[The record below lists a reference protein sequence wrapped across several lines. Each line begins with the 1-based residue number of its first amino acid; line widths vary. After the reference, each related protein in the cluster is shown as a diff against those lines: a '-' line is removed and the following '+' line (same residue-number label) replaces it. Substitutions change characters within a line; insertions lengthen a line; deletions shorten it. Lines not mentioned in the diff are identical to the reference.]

1 MTAVDPTARVATGSS
16 AGPAGG
22 LASTVRLALLHTRY
36 QVVETLRIP
45 IAVIGNMLF
54 PALAMFFFVV
64 PQRSVAGGPLI
75 ATAAVGQLG
84 MFAVMSTCLFTFGV
98 GAAEDRAL
106 PFDPYVRTLPAGP
119 TPRLIGRML
128 TGGIFAVLGLVPL
141 VLIGWLFTEA
151 TVTWTQAGTG
161 LLVILAAAIPFLA
174 LGLGIGYSM
183 SAKAAIAVVQ
193 VVLFPLAFAGAL
205 FLPPEMF
212 PGWLD
217 AFSQA
222 LPSRAGRDLLVEA
235 LTGAPAGASAVP
247 VLIGWGAVF
256 VALAL
261 WAYRRDE
268 GRRFR

>member
-1 MTAVDPTARVATGSS
+1 MSATVTRPTARP
-16 AGPAGG
+16 PASGRPAIG
-22 LASTVRLALLHTRY
+22 TLQLAVLHTRY
-36 QVVETLRIP
+36 QLLETVRIP

-64 PQRSVAGGPLI
+64 PQPSVARDPLI
-75 ATAAVGQLG
+75 ATAAVGQLA
-84 MFAVMSTCLFTFGV
+84 MFAVMSTCMFTFGV

-119 TPRLIGRML
+119 APRLIGRML
-128 TGGIFAVLGLVPL
+128 TGGILALVGLAPL

-151 TVTWTQAGTG
+151 SVTGSQALLG
-161 LLVILAAAIPFLA
+161 LAVILGVALPFLG

-193 VVLFPLAFAGAL
+193 VVLFPLAFAGGL
-205 FLPPEMF
+205 FMPPEIF
-212 PGWLD
+212 PDWLD
-217 AFSQA
+217 TLSRA
-222 LPSRAGRDLLVEA
+222 LPSRAGRDLLVQA
-235 LTGAPAGASAVP
+235 LTGADASATALP
-247 VLIGWGAVF
+247 VLLGWGALFAAYAV
-256 VALAL
+256 

>member
-1 MTAVDPTARVATGSS
+1 MSTLSLAV
-16 AGPAGG
+16 
-22 LASTVRLALLHTRY
+22 LHTRY
-36 QVVETLRIP
+36 QVLETVRIP

-64 PQRSVAGGPLI
+64 PQERVAGDPVI
-75 ATAAVGQLG
+75 ATAAVGQLA
-84 MFAVMSTCLFTFGV
+84 MFAVMSTCLFTFGA

-119 TPRLIGRML
+119 APRMIGRML
-128 TGGIFAVLGLVPL
+128 TGGIFALLGLVPL

-151 TVTWTQAGTG
+151 AVTPARFGLG
-161 LLVILAAAIPFLA
+161 LLAIVAVALPF
-174 LGLGIGYSM
+174 LGLGLAIGYSM

-193 VVLFPLAFAGAL
+193 VVLFPLAFAGGL
-205 FLPPEMF
+205 FMPPEVF

-217 AFSQA
+217 SLSQT
-222 LPSRAGRDLLVEA
+222 LPGRAGRDLLVQT
-235 LTGAPAGASAVP
+235 LTGAPAYPGALAV
-247 VLIGWGAVF
+247 LLGWGVLF
-256 VALAL
+256 TALAL

>member
-1 MTAVDPTARVATGSS
+1 MSAVDQITTATARPRAVGVGT
-16 AGPAGG
+16 
-22 LASTVRLALLHTRY
+22 TVRLALLHTRY
-36 QVVETLRIP
+36 QVLETIRIP
-45 IAVIGNMLF
+45 VAVIGNMLF

-64 PQRSVAGGPLI
+64 PQRSVAGDPVI
-75 ATAAVGQLG
+75 ATAAVGQLA
-84 MFAVMSTCLFTFGV
+84 MFAVMATCLFTFGV

-128 TGGIFAVLGLVPL
+128 TGGIFALLGLVPL

-151 TVTWTQAGTG
+151 TVSWTQAGAG
-161 LLVILAAAIPFLA
+161 LLAIIAVALPFLA

-183 SAKAAIAVVQ
+183 TAKAAIAVVQ
-193 VVLFPLAFAGAL
+193 VVLFPLAFAGGL
-205 FLPPEMF
+205 FLPPEAF

-217 AFSQA
+217 GLSRA

-235 LTGAPAGASAVP
+235 LTGTPAGASAIP
-247 VLIGWGAVF
+247 VLIGWGVLF

>member
-1 MTAVDPTARVATGSS
+1 M
-16 AGPAGG
+16 
-22 LASTVRLALLHTRY
+22 STLSVSTLSFALLHTRY
-36 QVVETLRIP
+36 QVLETVRIP

-64 PQRSVAGGPLI
+64 PQAGVAGDPVV
-75 ATAAVGQLG
+75 ATAAVGQLA
-84 MFAVMSTCLFTFGV
+84 MFAVMSTCLFTFGA

-119 TPRLIGRML
+119 APRMIGRMM
-128 TGGIFAVLGLVPL
+128 TGGIFALLGLVPL

-151 TVTWTQAGTG
+151 AVTPVQFG
-161 LLVILAAAIPFLA
+161 LGLVVIAAVALPFLG

-183 SAKAAIAVVQ
+183 SSKAAIAVVQ
-193 VVLFPLAFAGAL
+193 VVLFPLAFAGGL
-205 FLPPEMF
+205 FMPPEVF

-217 AFSQA
+217 EISRA
-222 LPSRAGRDLLVEA
+222 LPSRAGRDLLVQT
-235 LTGAPAGASAVP
+235 LTGSPAGAGALP
-247 VLIGWGAVF
+247 VLLGWGVLF
-256 VALAL
+256 TALAL